1 MGDNRLTEIYAKV
14 VAQYPIIDT
23 VVEYRLKEGVTEQQA
38 IDRLFEYETMDIADW
53 AYMIRKK
60 LTPKQ
65 VEYWDEN
72 EMHCPDCNAAV
83 MDYEA
88 KYCIECGR
96 ALQVKPEP
104 KGV

>member
-1 MGDNRLTEIYAKV
+1 MGDNRLTEVYVHITAEYPTIDSV
-14 VAQYPIIDT
+14 VKR
-23 VVEYRLKEGVTEQQA
+23 RLKEGVTEQEA
-38 IDRLFEYETMDIADW
+38 IDRLFEYETMGIDDW

-83 MDYEA
+83 MDYDA
-88 KYCIECGR
+88 KFCVYCGR
-96 ALQVKPEP
+96 ALQVKPDEI
-104 KGV
+104 